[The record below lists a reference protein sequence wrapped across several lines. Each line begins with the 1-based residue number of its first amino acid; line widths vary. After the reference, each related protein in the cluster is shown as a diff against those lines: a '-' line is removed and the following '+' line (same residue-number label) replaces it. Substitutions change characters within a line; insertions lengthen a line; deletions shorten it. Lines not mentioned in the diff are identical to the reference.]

1 MKSPKQSPLSTLV
14 RRRIRQ
20 LRDNAGLTQE
30 RLCELA
36 GISSDAISRIE
47 GGVRVPRL
55 DTLEK
60 LARVFDTDVSS
71 LVSSD
76 KEPEPATYPPSIMRI
91 VYLLLQYPPQVHEV
105 CENLLKSAL
114 DGFLG
119 IENAR
124 VILRTASRKK
134 PGASGRGRGGKPSKT
149 RK

>member
-1 MKSPKQSPLSTLV
+1 MKSPKQSPLSILV

-91 VYLLLQYPPQVHEV
+91 VYLLQQYPPSVHEA
-105 CENLLKSAL
+105 CESLLKSAL
-114 DGFLG
+114 DGFLSV
-119 IENAR
+119 ENAR
-124 VILRTASRKK
+124 VVLRGIKK
-134 PGASGRGRGGKPSKT
+134 IKR
-149 RK
+149 